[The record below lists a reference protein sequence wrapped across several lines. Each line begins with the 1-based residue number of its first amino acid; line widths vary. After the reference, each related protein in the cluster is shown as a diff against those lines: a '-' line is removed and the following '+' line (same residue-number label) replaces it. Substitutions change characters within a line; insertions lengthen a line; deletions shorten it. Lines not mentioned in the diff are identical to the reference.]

1 VGGAGKFM
9 SPSLL
14 RITRPVWAS
23 SVARRGR
30 TRKVTSRPAS
40 SSLPPKYPPIAPAP
54 GHENP
59 HLTLRAKKLDIAFET
74 RMAAA
79 IGLAEFR
86 RRNLFEDGA

>member
-1 VGGAGKFM
+1 MTPLHLDAGKIGCGLFRNDRIRR
-9 SPSLL
+9 PEIGEIAGL
-14 RITRPVWAS
+14 RQSANRPPRRSTR
-23 SVARRGR
+23 
-30 TRKVTSRPAS
+30 
-40 SSLPPKYPPIAPAP
+40 
-54 GHENP
+54 ENP

>member
-1 VGGAGKFM
+1 MAPSKLSQLGSAPRAHQKGYVTAGLQQ
-9 SPSLL
+9 PPAEIPAD
-14 RITRPVWAS
+14 RAS
-23 SVARRGR
+23 
-30 TRKVTSRPAS
+30 T
-40 SSLPPKYPPIAPAP
+40 

-86 RRNLFEDGA
+86 RRSLFEDGA